1 MLRKHCFFHFFCKKN
16 RNKKY
21 ETPELDVYYAR
32 YPSRQVSVEDMINLV
47 QVCSGDLPRSPTE
60 QRRRRKTRRGGDPGS
75 GSIFSLLRLIAPGTK
90 WCGVNDIAEDFFDL
104 GEREEVDRCCRAHD
118 HCPLKVRGKNGNDFL
133 NFCSVCS
140 CYFPTSPDYH

>member
-1 MLRKHCFFHFFCKKN
+1 
-16 RNKKY
+16 
-21 ETPELDVYYAR
+21 
-32 YPSRQVSVEDMINLV
+32 MINLV

-60 QRRRRKTRRGGDPGS
+60 QRRQRKTRRGGDPGS

-118 HCPLKVRGKNGNDFL
+118 HCPLKVRGKNGNDFFKL
-133 NFCSVCS
+133 LFCMLVLFSHHPRLPLVIF
-140 CYFPTSPDYH
+140 YR